1 MPIARTSWLFRVT
14 VACLAV
20 VSALF
25 IAHLGAEGHSDECH
39 ACEIAAHAAAIEA
52 PIASVEASVTQTCV
66 TPPASTPVLASAD
79 LASGAPRAPPT
90 T

>member
-1 MPIARTSWLFRVT
+1 VT

-25 IAHLGAEGHSDECH
+25 VAHLGAEGHSDECH

-52 PIASVEASVTQTCV
+52 PTVEALAPLTTTLVEQLAGTDAPLPG
-66 TPPASTPVLASAD
+66 PPASCS
-79 LASGAPRAPPT
+79 PRAPPT
-90 T
+90 A